1 MNQPFDTKC
10 AQLDDLLGVGRSF
23 DMVSRELYV
32 GGRRAKMWVVNGYAK
47 DMLLER
53 AVEKLQEVE
62 TLDGISGVDELL
74 RRYITVCDAGTSR
87 DRMPSSDGR
96 ICGQDS
102 ADNRRL
108 FRRYSPGRQDLSHPV
123 GAGAGC
129 RQGPPGQPRR
139 LCGEHY
145 GKRRP
150 SAPAHP
156 GSGPDIGADPLGR
169 PAPNAT
175 WLYAIWRGGRTQRP
189 SPSSGKSCAGSIS
202 GRCP

>member
-87 DRMPSSDGR
+87 DRMQARSSGAATTALWR
-96 ICGQDS
+96 ALWKTPPFC
-102 ADNRRL
+102 
-108 FRRYSPGRQDLSHPV
+108 
-123 GAGAGC
+123 AGASGI
-129 RQGPPGQPRR
+129 
-139 LCGEHY
+139 
-145 GKRRP
+145 RP
-150 SAPAHP
+150 
-156 GSGPDIGADPLGR
+156 
-169 PAPNAT
+169 
-175 WLYAIWRGGRTQRP
+175 
-189 SPSSGKSCAGSIS
+189 
-202 GRCP
+202 